1 MLPKMSAYVKMYDGE
16 TKWMQLSIEDD
27 ELLEKYNDIWYNFS
41 NSFEKLFD
49 GEVVYNKK
57 ISENQYKMFGWWDYR
72 FSWWRSKC
80 LK

>member
-1 MLPKMSAYVKMYDGE
+1 
-16 TKWMQLSIEDD
+16 MQLSIEDD

-57 ISENQYKMFGWWDYR
+57 ISENQYKMFG
-72 FSWWRSKC
+72 
-80 LK
+80 

>member
-1 MLPKMSAYVKMYDGE
+1 MSAYVKMYDGE

-49 GEVVYNKK
+49 GEVVWKL
-57 ISENQYKMFGWWDYR
+57 SENQYKMFGWWDCR